1 METKFLAAI
10 IMAALLCIAAGCA
23 TMQTETPTGKSASG
37 SQAASIRE
45 IGEFELVAYN
55 AQGQEIWRETAKN
68 NLADGGEQMF
78 LDVGL
83 RAGTAPTN
91 YYIALYNDTIV
102 DTDTLSTVTGEPS
115 TNGYARS
122 LVERSATG
130 WPTLALDSGD
140 YQATSSTETFTASG
154 GSWGPV
160 TYAAL
165 VTASS
170 GTTGTLVSY
179 AALSQSRTLA
189 SGESLQVTYRVKLQ

>member
-1 METKFLAAI
+1 MSKFFMLLALI
-10 IMAALLCIAAGCA
+10 TCLTVSAAYAEAPG
-23 TMQTETPTGKSASG
+23 SG
-37 SQAASIRE
+37 MRE
-45 IGEFELVAYN
+45 IGVFEIKCFDTTGRLK
-55 AQGQEIWRETAKN
+55 WTETAKN

-78 LDVGL
+78 LDVTL

-115 TNGYARS
+115 TNGYARQ